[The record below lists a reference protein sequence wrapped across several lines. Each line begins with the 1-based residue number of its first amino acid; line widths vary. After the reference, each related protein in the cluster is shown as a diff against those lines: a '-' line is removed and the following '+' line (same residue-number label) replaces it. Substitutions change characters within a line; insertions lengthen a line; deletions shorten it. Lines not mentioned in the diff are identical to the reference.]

1 MNGLLCYTINGLL
14 IIFITLTLVNVGL
27 KILLIILALVS
38 IVRRKIF
45 LTLTPINIELR
56 IVFSIMV
63 VAPDIATTY
72 KN

>member
-1 MNGLLCYTINGLL
+1 
-14 IIFITLTLVNVGL
+14 
-27 KILLIILALVS
+27 
-38 IVRRKIF
+38 